1 MLNDLTTGKPSK
13 VLLMFTLPLLLS
25 TAIQQFY
32 NMADSAIVGRLDS
45 STSLA
50 MIGAAYPI
58 TLFFVAIGTGAAM
71 GCTVVVSQ
79 LFGAKR
85 MADLKSAIYTIL
97 ISLTILG
104 AVVGGAGMILAGPLM
119 RLLGVDESLFDGAR
133 AYLMIYAL
141 GGFPMIVYN
150 ASSSIFTGLGDAKRP
165 LYFLITSSV
174 LNIILDII
182 AVGPLKLSV
191 VGAAWATAI
200 SQFVAAI
207 LSTVVLFVKIKEI
220 ETDGTEQI
228 FSWEQLKSVAI
239 ISIPSIAQQVCVA
252 FGHTVIQSIVN
263 RYDASTMAGYEIGA
277 KVMNFV
283 YMCFNTMGTA
293 LSSYAGQNYGARR
306 NDRIMQGYKASCLM
320 CFVLV
325 AAVVAILQIFP
336 SQFASIFVSSSD
348 ENVEQ
353 VIQVA
358 VHYIRIVSLDQLIV
372 SIIIPSGGLLRG
384 MGKIGQFFIATIV
397 DFGLR
402 VGASFLFTY
411 LLELAGSA
419 TSYMGLYYAWFV
431 GSTVDLIMLLI
442 WVYRL
447 RTKGELKET
456 AQEAAVQ
463 PLDT

>member
-1 MLNDLTTGKPSK
+1 MLNDMTVGKPSK
-13 VLLMFTLPLLLS
+13 ILIRFTLPLLLS

-71 GCTVVVSQ
+71 GCSVVVSQ

-97 ISLTILG
+97 ISLVILG
-104 AVVGGAGMILAGPLM
+104 AVVGGVGMVLAGPLM
-119 RLLGVDESLFDGAR
+119 NLLGVDSSLYAGAR
-133 AYLMIYAL
+133 SYLMIYAL
-141 GGFPMIVYN
+141 GSFPMIVYN

-182 AVGPLKLSV
+182 AVGPLRMGV

-200 SQFVAAI
+200 SQLVAAV
-207 LSTVVLFVKIKEI
+207 LSTGVLFGKIHEI
-220 ETDGTEQI
+220 KTDGSEKI
-228 FSWEQLKSVAI
+228 FSVEQLKAVAI

-252 FGHTVIQSIVN
+252 FGHTVIQIIVN
-263 RYDASTMAGYEIGA
+263 RYSAPIMAGYEIGG
-277 KVMNFV
+277 KIMNFV

-293 LSSYAGQNYGARR
+293 LSSFAGQNYGAKQ
-306 NDRIMQGYKASCLM
+306 NERIMQGYKASCVM
-320 CFVLV
+320 CFALV
-325 AAVVAILQIFP
+325 AVVVIILEIFP
-336 SQFASIFVSSSD
+336 AQFAGLFVSSTD

-358 VHYIRIVSLDQLIV
+358 ASYIRIVSIDELIV
-372 SIIIPSGGLLRG
+372 SIVIPSGGLLRG
-384 MGKIGQFFIATIV
+384 MGKIGKFFIITIL
-397 DFGLR
+397 DFSLR

-411 LLELAGSA
+411 LMDTAGYA
-419 TSYMGLYYAWFV
+419 ASYEGTFYAWFV
-431 GSTVDLIMLLI
+431 GSIVDLAGLLI
-442 WVYRL
+442 WIYRM
-447 RTKGELKET
+447 RTKGELKKT
-456 AQEAAVQ
+456 AEQTPAV
-463 PLDT
+463 T